1 MMKFINYYLTVLL
14 AVLAFSLDAC
24 KKEEN
29 LPPSAA
35 PVIAV
40 LSISP
45 DTLVQFQDSVIIELQ
60 YEYQN
65 GDLGSDNPDQ
75 LDLEIKDSRLN
86 APDFYHVKPLAPA
99 GTSLFIRG
107 ILRVQLPTLFLLGNG
122 DAEVL
127 NFDIRLRDQNGAW
140 SEMVNTDPIVVIRE

>member
-29 LPPSAA
+29 LPPAAA

-60 YEYQN
+60 YEDQN

-122 DAEVL
+122 DAETL

>member
-1 MMKFINYYLTVLL
+1 MMRFINYYLTVLL
-14 AVLAFSLDAC
+14 AVLALSFDAC

-29 LPPSAA
+29 LPPAAA

-60 YEYQN
+60 YEDQN

-75 LDLEIKDSRLN
+75 LDLEI
-86 APDFYHVKPLAPA
+86 
-99 GTSLFIRG
+99 
-107 ILRVQLPTLFLLGNG
+107 LL
-122 DAEVL
+122 
-127 NFDIRLRDQNGAW
+127 
-140 SEMVNTDPIVVIRE
+140 